1 MASSHQ
7 DTVLI
12 TRQALQIQKRN
23 FRIVQIDAIGVGLSS
38 AAAPFLPVFLTRMHA
53 TATQIGLLTTMP
65 GITGLL
71 LAIPVGRFLQKQRN
85 IVPWF
90 SLARLL
96 VISAYAATGIV
107 PFFLP
112 EEYVVVAVLAIW
124 AAVTLPQTM
133 VAVAFSVVMNAVA
146 GPQKR
151 YDLMSRRWSILGLT
165 SAITVALA
173 GQVLDWIDFP
183 LNFQVVFLGLSV
195 GGLISY
201 YFSSRIQIPDSEPIP
216 ETGEKRSLRQNI
228 TAYLDLV
235 RNQPDFVSFSLKRL
249 VFLSGVSLAAP
260 IFPLYYVRV
269 VQASNAW
276 IGTLSTLQTLT
287 MLVGYSL
294 WTRQSR
300 LRGSRFVLLMT
311 TLGMS
316 LFPAL
321 VASTQKIEIIAV
333 FAVLA
338 GIFQAGLDLVFF
350 DELMRTVPVQYS
362 ATFVSL
368 AQSMQHLSTIL
379 SPLIGTTIAE
389 VTSLQV
395 ALIVSAC
402 LRLIGFMLFLLP
414 LKKKEQPLED
424 PHSIKV

>member
-1 MASSHQ
+1 MDSTPAS
-7 DTVLI
+7 TAPP
-12 TRQALQIQKRN
+12 TRETLQTQKRN

-71 LAIPVGRFLQKQRN
+71 LAIPVGRFLQTRRN
-85 IVPWF
+85 VVPWF

-112 EEYVVVAVLAIW
+112 DDLVVIAILAIW
-124 AAVTLPQTM
+124 AAVTLPQTV

-146 GPQKR
+146 GPQRR
-151 YDLMSRRWSILGLT
+151 YDLMSRRWSTLGLT

-173 GQVLDWIDFP
+173 GQVLDFLKFP
-183 LNFQVVFLGLSV
+183 INYQVVFLFLSI

-216 ETGEKRSLRQNI
+216 KSTEKLSPMQSVREYI
-228 TAYLDLV
+228 DLI
-235 RNQPDFVSFSLKRL
+235 RGQPEFVSFSLRRL
-249 VFLSGVSLAAP
+249 VFLSGFTLAAP

-269 VQASNAW
+269 VDASDAW
-276 IGTLSTLQTLT
+276 IGIFSTIQTSI
-287 MLVGYSL
+287 MLVGYSI

-300 LRGSRFVLLMT
+300 LRGSRFVLLLT
-311 TLGMS
+311 TFGTS
-316 LFPAL
+316 LFPAF
-321 VASTQKIEIIAV
+321 VSTTTRVELIAV
-333 FAVLA
+333 FVALA
-338 GIFQAGLDLVFF
+338 GFFQAGLDLVFF
-350 DELMRTVPVQYS
+350 DELMRTVPIKYS

-368 AQSMQHLSTIL
+368 AQSMQHLSTIIT
-379 SPLIGTTIAE
+379 PLIGTLIADQLGLQAALL
-389 VTSLQV
+389 TSFG
-395 ALIVSAC
+395 
-402 LRLIGFMLFLLP
+402 LRFVGFLLFVRQ
-414 LKKKEQPLED
+414 KKPAPPVED
-424 PHSIKV
+424 TNMSEV